1 MGGCCIRSSSNKTL
15 LLDMSTLKLNNIFNQ
30 TSLVA
35 AILYSI
41 VATAGLFYVNLGGAF
56 LSAFVDGL
64 GVQRDVAG
72 FIVSS
77 NKYGAAFGALL
88 ATFVVKKLEW
98 RPTLRKL
105 FFLLIIVDL
114 ISTQIQNPQLLI
126 LLRFL
131 HGTIGGLSVGFG
143 LSLIA
148 RTYNPDKIF
157 GMLLVVQYSFGSIGI
172 WAVPRMVDAFGYAA
186 VFGALIS
193 FTLMTLLILPL
204 VPNVQNSPEKDR
216 LQNIFFIPL
225 DKFLF
230 FALAALFLFQ
240 ASNMGVADYA
250 FELGKDIGLRNTEI
264 SNILTIANI
273 ISISGGAL
281 VYLIGT
287 KFGRTIPLVIGITIS
302 AIFTFLLHYSE
313 NITVYFIANSVTGI
327 AWGFTI
333 PYILGLCASFDKYG
347 QMAALAGFISKMG
360 LATGPLIGS
369 LFIIDYGIDFIINV
383 AVLSLIFAMFAS
395 WYSSKKGINNE

>member
-1 MGGCCIRSSSNKTL
+1 MNTI
-15 LLDMSTLKLNNIFNQ
+15 KLNNTFAQ
-30 TSLVA
+30 SSLMA

-41 VATAGLFYVNLGGAF
+41 IATAGLFYVNLGGAF

-72 FIVSS
+72 YIVSA

-98 RPTLRKL
+98 RYVLRRL
-105 FFLLIIVDL
+105 FLCLIVVDL
-114 ISTQIQNPQLLI
+114 ISTQIQNPQTLI

-143 LSLIA
+143 LSIIA

-172 WAVPRMVDAFGYAA
+172 WAVPRMVESFGYSA
-186 VFGALIS
+186 VFAALII
-193 FTLMTLLILPL
+193 FTIMAILILPL
-204 VPNVQNSPEKDR
+204 VPNVKKVSLETVS
-216 LQNIFFIPL
+216 LNIFNIPIG
-225 DKFLF
+225 KFLF
-230 FALAALFLFQ
+230 LALIGLFLFQ

-250 FELGKDIGLRNTEI
+250 FELGKDIGLENTEI
-264 SNILTIANI
+264 SNILTIANV

-287 KFGRTIPLVIGITIS
+287 KFGRTLPLIIGISVS
-302 AIFTFLLHYSE
+302 AIFTFLLHYSD
-313 NITVYFIANSVTGI
+313 NISIYFIANTVTGI
-327 AWGFTI
+327 AWGFSI
-333 PYILGLCASFDKYG
+333 PYILGLCSTFDSHG
-347 QMAALAGFISKMG
+347 QMAALAGFVSKMG

-369 LFIIDYGIDFIINV
+369 LFIIDYGIELIINIAVFSLVV
-383 AVLSLIFAMFAS
+383 AMIAS
-395 WYSSKKGINNE
+395 WLSSKATEAN

>member
-1 MGGCCIRSSSNKTL
+1 MLTMN
-15 LLDMSTLKLNNIFNQ
+15 TLKLNNTFTQ
-30 TSLVA
+30 TSFVA

-64 GVQRDVAG
+64 GVERDVAG
-72 FIVSS
+72 YIVSA

-88 ATFVVKKLEW
+88 ATFFVKKLEW
-98 RPTLRKL
+98 RLVLRIL
-105 FFLLIIVDL
+105 FFCLIVVDL
-114 ISTQIQNPQLLI
+114 ISTQIKNPDTLI

-143 LSLIA
+143 LSIIA

-172 WAVPRMVDAFGYAA
+172 FAVPRMVEAFGNGA
-186 VFGALIS
+186 VFGALII
-193 FTLMTLLILPL
+193 FTIMAISILPF
-204 VPNVQNSPEKDR
+204 VPNVAKSNKELSSS
-216 LQNIFFIPL
+216 NIFNISIG
-225 DKFLF
+225 KFLF
-230 FALAALFLFQ
+230 LALVSLFLFQ
-240 ASNMGVADYA
+240 AANMGVADYA
-250 FELGKDIGLRNTEI
+250 FELGKDIGLENNKI

-287 KFGRTIPLVIGITIS
+287 KYGRTLPLIIGISTS
-302 AIFTFLLHYSE
+302 AIFTFLLHYSD
-313 NITVYFIANSVTGI
+313 NVSIYFIANTFTGI

-333 PYILGLCASFDKYG
+333 PYILGLCATFDIHG

-369 LFIIDYGIDFIINV
+369 LFIINSGINFIINI
-383 AVLSLIFAMFAS
+383 AVVSLCISLIAV
-395 WYSSKKGINNE
+395 WLSSRATTDN

>member
-1 MGGCCIRSSSNKTL
+1 MNII
-15 LLDMSTLKLNNIFNQ
+15 KLNNTFAQ
-30 TSLVA
+30 SSLMA

-41 VATAGLFYVNLGGAF
+41 IATAGLFYVNLGGAF

-72 FIVSS
+72 YIVSA

-98 RPTLRKL
+98 RYVLRRL
-105 FFLLIIVDL
+105 FLCLIVVDL
-114 ISTQIQNPQLLI
+114 ISTQIQNPQTLI

-143 LSLIA
+143 LSIIA

-172 WAVPRMVDAFGYAA
+172 WAVPRMVESFGYSA
-186 VFGALIS
+186 VFAALII
-193 FTLMTLLILPL
+193 FTIMAILILPL
-204 VPNVQNSPEKDR
+204 VPNVKKVSVETDSS
-216 LQNIFFIPL
+216 NIFNIPIG
-225 DKFLF
+225 KFLLL
-230 FALAALFLFQ
+230 ALVGLFLFQ

-250 FELGKDIGLRNTEI
+250 FELGKDIGLENTEI
-264 SNILTIANI
+264 SNILTIANV

-287 KFGRTIPLVIGITIS
+287 KFGRTLPLIIGISVS
-302 AIFTFLLHYSE
+302 AIFTFLLHYSD
-313 NITVYFIANSVTGI
+313 NISIYFIANTVTGI
-327 AWGFTI
+327 AWGFSI
-333 PYILGLCASFDKYG
+333 PYILGLCSTFDSHG
-347 QMAALAGFISKMG
+347 QMAALAGFVSKMG

-369 LFIIDYGIDFIINV
+369 LFIIDYGIELIINIAVFSLVV
-383 AVLSLIFAMFAS
+383 AMIAS
-395 WYSSKKGINNE
+395 WLSSKATEAN

>member
-1 MGGCCIRSSSNKTL
+1 MLTMN
-15 LLDMSTLKLNNIFNQ
+15 TLKLNNTFTQ

-41 VATAGLFYVNLGGAF
+41 IATAGLFYVNLGGAF

-64 GVQRDVAG
+64 GVERDVAG
-72 FIVSS
+72 FIVSA

-88 ATFVVKKLEW
+88 ATFFVKKLEW
-98 RPTLRKL
+98 RSVLRIL
-105 FFLLIIVDL
+105 FICLIVVDL
-114 ISTQIQNPQLLI
+114 ISTQIKNPDTLI

-143 LSLIA
+143 LSIIA

-172 WAVPRMVDAFGYAA
+172 FAVPRMVETFGNGA
-186 VFGALIS
+186 VFGALII
-193 FTLMTLLILPL
+193 FTIMAISILPF
-204 VPNVQNSPEKDR
+204 VPNVAKSNDEVSS
-216 LQNIFFIPL
+216 LNIFNISIG
-225 DKFLF
+225 KFLF
-230 FALAALFLFQ
+230 LALVSLFLFQ
-240 ASNMGVADYA
+240 AANMGVADYA
-250 FELGKDIGLRNTEI
+250 FELGKDIGLENNKI

-287 KFGRTIPLVIGITIS
+287 KYGRTLPLIIGISTS
-302 AIFTFLLHYSE
+302 AIFTFLLHYSD
-313 NITVYFIANSVTGI
+313 NVSIYFIANTFTGI

-333 PYILGLCASFDKYG
+333 PYILGLCSTFDIHG

-369 LFIIDYGIDFIINV
+369 LFIINNGINFIINI
-383 AVLSLIFAMFAS
+383 AVVSLCISLIAV
-395 WYSSKKGINNE
+395 WLSSRATKEN

>member
-1 MGGCCIRSSSNKTL
+1 MKTL
-15 LLDMSTLKLNNIFNQ
+15 KFENTFLQSSFI
-30 TSLVA
+30 A

-64 GVQRDVAG
+64 GVERDTAG
-72 FIVSS
+72 FIVSA

-98 RPTLRKL
+98 RFVLRFL
-105 FFLLIIVDL
+105 FFTLIAVDL
-114 ISTQIQNPQLLI
+114 ISTQIENPQTLI
-126 LLRFL
+126 FLRFL

-143 LSLIA
+143 LSIIA

-172 WAVPRMVDAFGYAA
+172 WAVPRMVDMFGYGA
-186 VFGALIS
+186 VFGALII
-193 FTLMTLLILPL
+193 FTIMAIIILPF
-204 VPNVQNSPEKDR
+204 VPNVSNSADK
-216 LQNIFFIPL
+216 QISTNIFNISINKL
-225 DKFLF
+225 LF

-250 FELGKDIGLRNTEI
+250 FELGKDIGLKNTEI
-264 SNILTIANI
+264 SNILTIANV

-287 KFGRTIPLVIGITIS
+287 KFGRTTPLVIGISVS
-302 AIFTFLLHYSE
+302 AIFTFILHYSD
-313 NITVYFIANSVTGI
+313 NVFIYFIANTVTGI
-327 AWGFTI
+327 AWGFSI
-333 PYILGLCASFDKYG
+333 PYILGLCSTFDTHG
-347 QMAALAGFISKMG
+347 QMVALAGFISKMG
-360 LATGPLIGS
+360 LASGPLIAS
-369 LFIIDYGIDFIINV
+369 IFIIDEGIGFIINV
-383 AVLSLIFAMFAS
+383 AFVSLIIAMIFS
-395 WYSSKKGINNE
+395 WYSSKASEI

>member
-1 MGGCCIRSSSNKTL
+1 MNTI
-15 LLDMSTLKLNNIFNQ
+15 KLNNTFAQ
-30 TSLVA
+30 SSLMA

-41 VATAGLFYVNLGGAF
+41 IATAGLFYVNLGGAF

-72 FIVSS
+72 YIVSA

-98 RPTLRKL
+98 RYILRRL
-105 FFLLIIVDL
+105 FFCLIVVDL
-114 ISTQIQNPQLLI
+114 ISTQIQNPQTLI

-143 LSLIA
+143 LSIIA

-172 WAVPRMVDAFGYAA
+172 WAVPRMVESFGYSA
-186 VFGALIS
+186 VFAALII
-193 FTLMTLLILPL
+193 FTIMAILILPL
-204 VPNVQNSPEKDR
+204 VPNVKKVSVETDS
-216 LQNIFFIPL
+216 LNIFNIPIG
-225 DKFLF
+225 KFLF
-230 FALAALFLFQ
+230 LALVGLFLFQ

-250 FELGKDIGLRNTEI
+250 FELGKDIGLENTEI
-264 SNILTIANI
+264 SNILTIANV

-287 KFGRTIPLVIGITIS
+287 KFGRTLPLIIGISVS
-302 AIFTFLLHYSE
+302 AIFTFLLHYSD
-313 NITVYFIANSVTGI
+313 NISIYFIANTVTGI
-327 AWGFTI
+327 AWGFSI
-333 PYILGLCASFDKYG
+333 PYILGLCSTFDSHG
-347 QMAALAGFISKMG
+347 QMAALAGFVSKMG

-369 LFIIDYGIDFIINV
+369 LFIIDYGIELIINLAVFSLFV
-383 AVLSLIFAMFAS
+383 AMIAS
-395 WYSSKKGINNE
+395 WLSSKATEAN

>member
-1 MGGCCIRSSSNKTL
+1 MNTI
-15 LLDMSTLKLNNIFNQ
+15 KLNNTFAQ
-30 TSLVA
+30 SSLMA

-41 VATAGLFYVNLGGAF
+41 IATAGLFYVNLGGAF

-72 FIVSS
+72 YIVSA

-98 RPTLRKL
+98 RYVLRRL
-105 FFLLIIVDL
+105 FLCLIVVDL
-114 ISTQIQNPQLLI
+114 ISTQIQNPQTLI

-143 LSLIA
+143 LSIIA

-172 WAVPRMVDAFGYAA
+172 WAVPRMVESFGYSA
-186 VFGALIS
+186 VFAALII
-193 FTLMTLLILPL
+193 FTIMAILILPL
-204 VPNVQNSPEKDR
+204 VPNVKKVSVETDS
-216 LQNIFFIPL
+216 LNIFNIPIG
-225 DKFLF
+225 KFLF
-230 FALAALFLFQ
+230 LALVGLFLFQ

-250 FELGKDIGLRNTEI
+250 FELGKDIGLENTEI
-264 SNILTIANI
+264 SNILTIANV

-287 KFGRTIPLVIGITIS
+287 KFGRTLPLIIGISVS
-302 AIFTFLLHYSE
+302 AIFTFLLHYSD
-313 NITVYFIANSVTGI
+313 NISIYFIANTVTGI
-327 AWGFTI
+327 AWGFSI
-333 PYILGLCASFDKYG
+333 PYILGLCSTFDSHG
-347 QMAALAGFISKMG
+347 QMAALAGFVSKMG

-369 LFIIDYGIDFIINV
+369 LFIIDYGIELIINIAVFSLVV
-383 AVLSLIFAMFAS
+383 AMIAS
-395 WYSSKKGINNE
+395 WLSSKATEAN

>member
-1 MGGCCIRSSSNKTL
+1 MN
-15 LLDMSTLKLNNIFNQ
+15 TLKLNNTFTQ
-30 TSLVA
+30 TSFVA

-41 VATAGLFYVNLGGAF
+41 IATAGLFYVNLGGAF

-64 GVQRDVAG
+64 GVERDVAG
-72 FIVSS
+72 YIVSA

-88 ATFVVKKLEW
+88 ATFFVKKLEW
-98 RPTLRKL
+98 RLVLRIL
-105 FFLLIIVDL
+105 FFCLIVVDL
-114 ISTQIQNPQLLI
+114 ISTQIKNPDTLI
-126 LLRFL
+126 FLRFL

-143 LSLIA
+143 LSIIA

-172 WAVPRMVDAFGYAA
+172 FAVPRMVEAFGNGA
-186 VFGALIS
+186 VFGALII
-193 FTLMTLLILPL
+193 FTIMAISILPF
-204 VPNVQNSPEKDR
+204 VPNVAKSNKELPSS
-216 LQNIFFIPL
+216 NIFNISIG
-225 DKFLF
+225 KFLF
-230 FALAALFLFQ
+230 LALVSLFLFQ
-240 ASNMGVADYA
+240 AANMGVADYA
-250 FELGKDIGLRNTEI
+250 FELGKDIGLENNKI

-287 KFGRTIPLVIGITIS
+287 KYGRTLPLIIGISTS
-302 AIFTFLLHYSE
+302 AIFTFLLHYSD
-313 NITVYFIANSVTGI
+313 NVSIYFIANTFTGI

-333 PYILGLCASFDKYG
+333 PYILGLCSSFDTHG

-369 LFIIDYGIDFIINV
+369 LFIINSGINFIINI
-383 AVLSLIFAMFAS
+383 AVVSLCISLIAV
-395 WYSSKKGINNE
+395 WLSSRATEEN

>member
-1 MGGCCIRSSSNKTL
+1 MNII
-15 LLDMSTLKLNNIFNQ
+15 KLNNTFAQ
-30 TSLVA
+30 SSLMA

-41 VATAGLFYVNLGGAF
+41 IATAGLFYVNLGGAF

-72 FIVSS
+72 YIVSA

-98 RPTLRKL
+98 RYVLRRL
-105 FFLLIIVDL
+105 FLCLIVVDL
-114 ISTQIQNPQLLI
+114 ISTQIQNPQTLI

-143 LSLIA
+143 LSIIA

-172 WAVPRMVDAFGYAA
+172 WAVPRMVESFGYSA
-186 VFGALIS
+186 VFAALII
-193 FTLMTLLILPL
+193 FTIMAILILPL
-204 VPNVQNSPEKDR
+204 VPNVKKVSVETDSS
-216 LQNIFFIPL
+216 NIFNIPIG
-225 DKFLF
+225 KFLF
-230 FALAALFLFQ
+230 LALIGLFLFQ

-250 FELGKDIGLRNTEI
+250 FELGKDIGLENTEI
-264 SNILTIANI
+264 SNILTIANV

-287 KFGRTIPLVIGITIS
+287 KFGRTLPLIIGISVS
-302 AIFTFLLHYSE
+302 AIFTFLLHYSD
-313 NITVYFIANSVTGI
+313 NISIYFIANTVTGI
-327 AWGFTI
+327 AWGFSI
-333 PYILGLCASFDKYG
+333 PYILGLCSTFDSHG
-347 QMAALAGFISKMG
+347 QMAALAGFVSKMG

-369 LFIIDYGIDFIINV
+369 LFIIDYGIELIINIAVFSLVV
-383 AVLSLIFAMFAS
+383 AMIAS
-395 WYSSKKGINNE
+395 WLSSKATEAN

>member
-1 MGGCCIRSSSNKTL
+1 MNII
-15 LLDMSTLKLNNIFNQ
+15 KLNNTFSQ
-30 TSLVA
+30 SSLMA

-41 VATAGLFYVNLGGAF
+41 IATAGLFYVNLGGAF

-72 FIVSS
+72 YIVSA

-98 RPTLRKL
+98 RYVLRRL
-105 FFLLIIVDL
+105 FLCLIVVDL
-114 ISTQIQNPQLLI
+114 ISTQIQNPQTLI

-143 LSLIA
+143 LSIIA

-172 WAVPRMVDAFGYAA
+172 WAVPRMVELFGYSA
-186 VFGALIS
+186 VFAALII
-193 FTLMTLLILPL
+193 FTIMAILILPL
-204 VPNVQNSPEKDR
+204 VPNVKKVSVETDSS
-216 LQNIFFIPL
+216 NIFNIPIG
-225 DKFLF
+225 KFLF
-230 FALAALFLFQ
+230 LALVGLFLFQ

-250 FELGKDIGLRNTEI
+250 FELGKDIGLENTEI
-264 SNILTIANI
+264 SNILTIANV

-287 KFGRTIPLVIGITIS
+287 KFGRTLPLIIGISVS
-302 AIFTFLLHYSE
+302 AIFTFLLHYSD
-313 NITVYFIANSVTGI
+313 NISIYFIANTVTGI
-327 AWGFTI
+327 AWGFSI
-333 PYILGLCASFDKYG
+333 PYILGLCSSFDSHG
-347 QMAALAGFISKMG
+347 QMAALAGFVSKMG

-369 LFIIDYGIDFIINV
+369 LFIIDYGIELIINIAVFSLVV
-383 AVLSLIFAMFAS
+383 AMIAS
-395 WYSSKKGINNE
+395 WLSSKATEAN

>member
-1 MGGCCIRSSSNKTL
+1 MN
-15 LLDMSTLKLNNIFNQ
+15 TLKLNNTFTQ
-30 TSLVA
+30 TSFVA

-41 VATAGLFYVNLGGAF
+41 IATAGLFYVNLGGAF

-64 GVQRDVAG
+64 GVERDVAG
-72 FIVSS
+72 YIVSA

-88 ATFVVKKLEW
+88 ATFFVKKLEW
-98 RPTLRKL
+98 RLVLRIL
-105 FFLLIIVDL
+105 FFCLIVVDL
-114 ISTQIQNPQLLI
+114 ISTQIKNPDTLI

-143 LSLIA
+143 LSIIA

-172 WAVPRMVDAFGYAA
+172 FAVPRMVEAFGNGA
-186 VFGALIS
+186 VFGALII
-193 FTLMTLLILPL
+193 FTIMAISILPF
-204 VPNVQNSPEKDR
+204 VPNVAKSNKELSSS
-216 LQNIFFIPL
+216 NIFNISIG
-225 DKFLF
+225 KFLF
-230 FALAALFLFQ
+230 LALVSLFLFQ
-240 ASNMGVADYA
+240 AANMGVADYA
-250 FELGKDIGLRNTEI
+250 FELGKDIGLENNTI

-287 KFGRTIPLVIGITIS
+287 KYGRTLPLIIGISTS
-302 AIFTFLLHYSE
+302 AIFTFLLHYSD
-313 NITVYFIANSVTGI
+313 NVSIYFIANTFTGI

-333 PYILGLCASFDKYG
+333 PYILGLCSSFDTHG

-369 LFIIDYGIDFIINV
+369 LFIINSGINFIINI
-383 AVLSLIFAMFAS
+383 AVVSLCISLIAV
-395 WYSSKKGINNE
+395 WLSSRATEEN

>member
-1 MGGCCIRSSSNKTL
+1 MN
-15 LLDMSTLKLNNIFNQ
+15 TLKLNNTFTQ
-30 TSLVA
+30 TSIVA

-41 VATAGLFYVNLGGAF
+41 IATAGLFYVNLGGAF

-72 FIVSS
+72 YIVSA

-88 ATFVVKKLEW
+88 ATFFVKKLEW
-98 RPTLRKL
+98 RFVLRIL
-105 FFLLIIVDL
+105 FICLIIVDL
-114 ISTQIQNPQLLI
+114 ISTQIKNPETLI

-143 LSLIA
+143 LSIIA

-172 WAVPRMVDAFGYAA
+172 FAVPRMVESFGNGA
-186 VFGALIS
+186 VFGALII
-193 FTLMTLLILPL
+193 FTIMAISILPF
-204 VPNVQNSPEKDR
+204 VPNVTKSDNKVSSS
-216 LQNIFFIPL
+216 NIFNISIG
-225 DKFLF
+225 KFLF
-230 FALAALFLFQ
+230 LALVSLFLFQ
-240 ASNMGVADYA
+240 AANMGVADYA
-250 FELGKDIGLRNTEI
+250 FELGKDIGLENNKI

-287 KFGRTIPLVIGITIS
+287 KYGRTLPLIIGISTS
-302 AIFTFLLHYSE
+302 AIFTFLLHYSD
-313 NITVYFIANSVTGI
+313 NVSIYFIANTFTGI

-333 PYILGLCASFDKYG
+333 PYILGLCATFDIHG

-369 LFIIDYGIDFIINV
+369 LFIINSGINFIINI
-383 AVLSLIFAMFAS
+383 AVVSLCISLIAV
-395 WYSSKKGINNE
+395 WLSSRATTDN

>member
-1 MGGCCIRSSSNKTL
+1 MNII
-15 LLDMSTLKLNNIFNQ
+15 KLNNTFAQ
-30 TSLVA
+30 SSLMA

-41 VATAGLFYVNLGGAF
+41 IATAGLFYVNLGGAF

-72 FIVSS
+72 YIVSA

-98 RPTLRKL
+98 RYILRRL
-105 FFLLIIVDL
+105 FFCLIVVDL
-114 ISTQIQNPQLLI
+114 ISTQIQNPQTLI

-143 LSLIA
+143 LSIIA

-172 WAVPRMVDAFGYAA
+172 WAVPRMVESFGYSA
-186 VFGALIS
+186 VFAALII
-193 FTLMTLLILPL
+193 FTIMAILILPL
-204 VPNVQNSPEKDR
+204 VPNVKKVSVETVS
-216 LQNIFFIPL
+216 LNIFNIPIG
-225 DKFLF
+225 KFLF
-230 FALAALFLFQ
+230 LALVGLFLFQ

-250 FELGKDIGLRNTEI
+250 FELGKDIGLENTEI
-264 SNILTIANI
+264 SNILTIANV

-287 KFGRTIPLVIGITIS
+287 KFGRTLPLIIGISVS
-302 AIFTFLLHYSE
+302 AIFTFLLHYSD
-313 NITVYFIANSVTGI
+313 NISIYFIANTVTGI
-327 AWGFTI
+327 AWGFSI
-333 PYILGLCASFDKYG
+333 PYILGLCSTFDSHG
-347 QMAALAGFISKMG
+347 QMAALAGFVSKMG

-369 LFIIDYGIDFIINV
+369 LFIIDYGIELIINIAVFSLVV
-383 AVLSLIFAMFAS
+383 AMIAS
-395 WYSSKKGINNE
+395 WLSSKATEAN